1 MTFVPCLERSV
12 EDGELRA
19 ITLGHPLLDDY
30 LEFVGARGATNT
42 WLATAYDLKVF
53 FEVVGKDPADVTAEF
68 ALTRLFRSLP
78 LRSAVATYAE
88 LERTCPSTEI
98 TSKHPANRKL
108 AATLCILQFQHHT
121 IVDSRNLF
129 HSHIRIEHQTK
140 TVVVSRGSGQRN
152 RHCPRSQIGW
162 RLEAR
167 H

>member
-1 MTFVPCLERSV
+1 M
-12 EDGELRA
+12 
-19 ITLGHPLLDDY
+19 
-30 LEFVGARGATNT
+30 
-42 WLATAYDLKVF
+42 
-53 FEVVGKDPADVTAEF
+53 TAEF

-98 TSKHPANRKL
+98 TSKHPANRKS

-152 RHCPRSQIGW
+152 SHYPRSQIGW

-167 H
+167 HLRRRQKMSALVKESQIRRRAGYGAETMHRYRNRSPFQLHIRN

>member
-1 MTFVPCLERSV
+1 MSFERARLVRIRVSDLSV
-12 EDGELRA
+12 IILR
-19 ITLGHPLLDDY
+19 PLTANHFAPARALDLPGQTVFRNLTSDC
-30 LEFVGARGATNT
+30 VISCHWRRQAT
-42 WLATAYDLKVF
+42 
-53 FEVVGKDPADVTAEF
+53 
-68 ALTRLFRSLP
+68 LTRLFRSLP

-98 TSKHPANRKL
+98 PSKHPANRNL

-152 RHCPRSQIGW
+152 SHCPRLQIGW